1 MSKVGVVYRGNILGT
16 GLAQVEGS
24 NFSGGIGGT
33 DMVNS
38 AKIVVATEDTRSDVG
53 DHGF

>member
-38 AKIVVATEDTRSDVG
+38 AKIVVGDTRSDVG